1 MATADSVQK
10 SAPSDANDSSVNS
23 DHVTFSIPVST
34 DHVEVPGQI
43 RINTSV
49 EQTGS
54 NGSSRRRF
62 LTGSFHPQLDEDE
75 ENEIVSQAGDSGDR
89 ALSRRGSKRGSGR
102 VYANEEVVF
111 PITVSQVT
119 PFSSD
124 VVNTISKD
132 ADPLMELEEK
142 EKEKKELPPSFEYI
156 SYLIHL
162 AVFGILG
169 VLTRYLLQK
178 LFGPSVAGVTSDS
191 SILYLDLPS
200 NMVGSFLMG
209 WLGVVFKSNI
219 ARFSDQLAIGLSTG
233 YLGSL
238 TTFSGWNQ
246 KMLDLSVHGH
256 WVSAVLGFFLGLI
269 LAAGSISLGIE
280 TAEGFRWLLRRIGKR
295 WGFKKWRVNRF
306 KCNLVVL
313 LVLVLMW
320 AGLWTTSGI
329 LEKEKFR
336 DGGSGAQLWLACFV
350 GPLGV
355 WMRWWLARL
364 NGRGVGTSGLWK
376 WVPFG
381 TLIANVSAACVMAAL
396 ATLKKA
402 VNTKDCE
409 TVATGIQFG
418 LMGCL
423 STVST
428 LMAEFNAL
436 RKSSHPWRAY
446 AYASMTIGISFGLGT
461 LIYSVPVWTKGYN

>member
-1 MATADSVQK
+1 MATAGSVQK
-10 SAPSDANDSSVNS
+10 SAPYDTNDLSVNS
-23 DHVTFSIPVST
+23 DHVTISIPVAT
-34 DHVEVPGQI
+34 GHGEVPGQLSRNASI
-43 RINTSV
+43 
-49 EQTGS
+49 EQSCS
-54 NGSSRRRF
+54 NGGSMRRF
-62 LTGSFHPQLDEDE
+62 LTGSFHPQLGEDQ
-75 ENEIVSQAGDSGDR
+75 ENEIVSQAGDSGDTV
-89 ALSRRGSKRGSGR
+89 LSRRGSKRGSGR
-102 VYANEEVVF
+102 VYANEEVAF
-111 PITVSQVT
+111 PITVSLVT
-119 PFSSD
+119 PISSD
-124 VVNTISKD
+124 IVNSISKD
-132 ADPLMELEEK
+132 ADPRTELE

-178 LFGPSVAGVTSDS
+178 LFGPSVAGVTSDG

-219 ARFSDQLAIGLSTG
+219 SRFSDQLAIGLSTG

-256 WVSAVLGFFLGLI
+256 WVFAVLGFFLGLI

-364 NGRGVGTSGLWK
+364 NGRGVGTAGLWK

-461 LIYSVPVWTKGYN
+461 LIYSVPVWTKGYH